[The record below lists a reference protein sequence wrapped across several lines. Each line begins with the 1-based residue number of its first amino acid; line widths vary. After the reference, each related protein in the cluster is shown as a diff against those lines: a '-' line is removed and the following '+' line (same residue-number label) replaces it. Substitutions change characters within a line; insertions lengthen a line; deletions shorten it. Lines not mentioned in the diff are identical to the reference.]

1 MGFMQKNVNLFLFLL
16 VLVVAGTLA
25 GSSVYYNENFD
36 KLTGRYDDASA
47 NLSQCRAD
55 LEQFRFN
62 LNKTMRSLNTTTQ
75 DIKRYDELYTNKSE
89 ELKSTQS
96 ELDDTETALKQTK
109 TTLVE
114 ETALKEKYKKEW
126 TDEVQIRKNLEQQNN
141 ILETQKLSCEASLST
156 CSNKAN
162 DAEDCIDD
170 FLADYD
176 AALTSN
182 MQSELEDCKP

>member
-36 KLTGRYDDASA
+36 RLTGKFDDASA

-55 LEQFRFN
+55 LEQFKFN

-75 DIKRYDELYTNKSE
+75 DIRRYDELYSNKSD

-96 ELDDTETALKQTK
+96 ELSTTTTDLKQTK
-109 TTLVE
+109 TTLIE
-114 ETALKEKYKKEW
+114 ETTLKEKYKDQW

-141 ILETQKLSCEASLST
+141 LLTTQKQSCESSLST
-156 CSNKAN
+156 CNNKAN
-162 DAEDCIDD
+162 DAEDCISD
-170 FLADYD
+170 FLSDYD
-176 AALTSN
+176 AALTST
-182 MQSELEDCKP
+182 MKTELEDCKP